1 MNVYI
6 DTNNIQNS
14 QLHKELTE
22 NYLKST
28 VIIARSQDTRLIYK
42 SQLLSYV
49 PEMNKWNFRLKIQ
62 YHLISIPKYEV
73 LMYKYNY
80 IYTYTLIFIHS
91 L

>member
-28 VIIARSQDTRLIYK
+28 VIIARSQDTRL
-42 SQLLSYV
+42 
-49 PEMNKWNFRLKIQ
+49 M
-62 YHLISIPKYEV
+62 
-73 LMYKYNY
+73 
-80 IYTYTLIFIHS
+80 
-91 L
+91 